1 MSPSLLT
8 FGIRDDQILKRRCE
22 DYVLIYFVI
31 YKHRWLD
38 LIELRLTET
47 VAKCRYERARL
58 PKVTQ
63 RVHRRYKSKY
73 EGTYYGGSHMAEVV
87 AQRVH
92 ERILVVDED
101 HARLR

>member
-22 DYVLIYFVI
+22 DYVLIFCY
-31 YKHRWLD
+31 YRWLD

-73 EGTYYGGSHMAEVV
+73 EGTYYGGSHLAEVV

>member
-1 MSPSLLT
+1 MRGLC
-8 FGIRDDQILKRRCE
+8 FDILF
-22 DYVLIYFVI
+22 YY
-31 YKHRWLD
+31 RWLD
-38 LIELRLTET
+38 LIELRLIET
-47 VAKCRYERARL
+47 VTKCRYERARL

-63 RVHRRYKSKY
+63 RVHGRYKGKY
-73 EGTYYGGSHMAEVV
+73 EGTYYGGSYLAEVV